1 MIEWNNMKENS
12 RKEIYISVDVEADG
26 PIPGPYSLS
35 SLGAAVVGI
44 GQLSTFT
51 SIDPTEEENQF
62 YVELKPISEDFVP
75 EAIAVGGFDHAQ
87 LKITGQDPAEAM
99 TAFAKWVNGQGQK
112 YNATPVFLGYPVA
125 YDFMFTNWYLIR
137 FSTVSSPFGHG
148 RTKDIK
154 EAYAEKANTTII
166 NSTKRQMPRHLFST
180 LPHTH
185 NALDDA
191 VEQGI
196 LFQNIKN
203 WDGK

>member
-1 MIEWNNMKENS
+1 MKENS

-35 SLGAAVVGI
+35 SIGAALVGV

-51 SIDPTEEENQF
+51 TVDPLEKENQF
-62 YVELKPISEDFVP
+62 YAELKPISEDFVP

-87 LKITGQDPAEAM
+87 LKLTGQDPVEAM
-99 TAFAKWVNGQGQK
+99 TAFARWVNELGK
-112 YNATPVFLGYPVA
+112 KHDATPVFLGYPEA

-137 FSTVSSPFGHG
+137 FSTIESPFGHG
-148 RTKDIK
+148 RTKCIK
-154 EAYAEKANTTII
+154 QAYADKANTTII
-166 NSTKRQMPRHLFST
+166 NSTKRHMPTKLFSK

-191 VEQGI
+191 IEQGI
-196 LFQNIKN
+196 LFQNIMD

>member
-1 MIEWNNMKENS
+1 MTNINKN
-12 RKEIYISVDVEADG
+12 KEIYISVDVEADG
-26 PIPGPYSLS
+26 PIPGPFSMS
-35 SLGAAVVGI
+35 SLGAAAVGI

-51 SIDPTEEENQF
+51 PLDPTLKENQF
-62 YVELKPISEDFVP
+62 YVELKPISDDFDP

-87 LKITGQDPAEAM
+87 LKITGTDPAEGM
-99 TAFAKWVNGQGQK
+99 TNFAAWVDALRLK
-112 YNATPVFLGYPVA
+112 YNAVPVFTAYPSA

-137 FSTVSSPFGHG
+137 FSTLPSPFGHG

-154 EAYAEKANTTII
+154 DTYAMRANTTMI
-166 NSTKRQMPRHLFST
+166 NSTKRSMPKHLFST

-196 LFQNIKN
+196 LFQNIMA